1 MKKHLYK
8 KIQRMVVNIMTNPQ
22 NKLWLSSSLEFDWVD
37 YCNKIKEELPR
48 IVELVQGIIL
58 ASTEECKQNLKAQLT
73 DIIETIYVFEP
84 MHQYPTNTKCT
95 MIRDSLAPLNVNLP
109 SEVEYGLITTIADC
123 DCDRLDEFVNNL

>member
-8 KIQRMVVNIMTNPQ
+8 KIQRMVMKVMTDPQ

-37 YCNKIKEELPR
+37 YCNKIKEELSR
-48 IVELVQGIIL
+48 IVKLVQDIL
-58 ASTEECKQNLKAQLT
+58 SATNEEAKQELKAQLT

-95 MIRDSLAPLNVNLP
+95 MIRDLLVLMKANLP
-109 SEVEYGLITTIADC
+109 SEVEYGLVMAIADC
-123 DCDRLDEFVNNL
+123 DCERLDEFINNL